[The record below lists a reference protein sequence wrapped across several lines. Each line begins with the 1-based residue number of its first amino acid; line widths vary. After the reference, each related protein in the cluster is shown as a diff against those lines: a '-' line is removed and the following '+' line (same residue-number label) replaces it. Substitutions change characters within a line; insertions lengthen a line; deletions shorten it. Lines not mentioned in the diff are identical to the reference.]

1 MLSKSKELCL
11 QTGPPPGRPRSCVQ
25 HKPLGTSLP
34 VPQRVPG
41 VHTCRLFRWPRGP
54 FTAASKHRV
63 SQTPG
68 LGSQTQSWH
77 TLWACHPGPQFHC
90 LPNGRLGVRPS
101 RLPGL
106 LPLISS
112 KTRQSASLGVQPPD
126 SRELKQGPLPAGR
139 GLLFTPLPTCLLPQ
153 PSSPLRTGSMLGP
166 PAFPAPRVQS
176 GLNKGLLHEQVPL
189 SAQPF
194 RCEVRREPSVP
205 GARVP
210 PPDWEG
216 GWRGA

>member
-1 MLSKSKELCL
+1 M
-11 QTGPPPGRPRSCVQ
+11 Q

-34 VPQRVPG
+34 VPRHVPG
-41 VHTCRLFRWPRGP
+41 VHTCCLILWPQGP

-90 LPNGRLGVRPS
+90 LPNGRFGVHPS

-112 KTRQSASLGVQPPD
+112 KTRQSASFGVQPPD
-126 SRELKQGPLPAGR
+126 SQRAQAGASPSR
-139 GLLFTPLPTCLLPQ
+139 PWPLFTPPPTCLLRQ
-153 PSSPLRTGSMLGP
+153 PSSPLRTGSTFSP

-189 SAQPF
+189 SARPF
-194 RCEVRREPSVP
+194 HYEVRREPSVP
-205 GARVP
+205 GARAP
-210 PPDWEG
+210 PPDREG
-216 GWRGA
+216 GWRGAYTPASRAP